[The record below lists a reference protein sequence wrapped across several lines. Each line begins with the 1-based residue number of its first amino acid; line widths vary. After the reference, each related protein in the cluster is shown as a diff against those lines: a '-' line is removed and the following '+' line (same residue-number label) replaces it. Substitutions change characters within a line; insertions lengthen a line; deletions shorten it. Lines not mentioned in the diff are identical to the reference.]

1 MIEED
6 LEVEGVAEEDLEDE
20 ELNMF
25 LALIL
30 KILKILLNNNRLK
43 ITQIMQTPLPTVLTL
58 MPF

>member
-30 KILKILLNNNRLK
+30 KILKIPLNNNRLK
-43 ITQIMQTPLPTVLTL
+43 IT
-58 MPF
+58 